1 MKNSASTVKE
11 PARTL
16 PVALETDVCVVGGS
30 CTGVFAAVTAAR
42 LGARVALIE
51 NQGFLGGVA
60 TAGLVNVWHSLY
72 DITGERQII
81 AGLTQETLERLG
93 RRQAVVVRDR
103 KDASVYAYMNTEELK
118 IELDELVAE
127 ARVIPFLHTR
137 FCAAIMDG
145 PRLTAAV
152 IEDKSGRRAIR
163 AGMFID
169 ATGDGDVLVRAG
181 LPVRVADVL
190 QPPTTCAIIQ
200 GCGELKRA
208 DPAFHLEK
216 AVFDPNHPRGL
227 RHAFGWSAPVVRGKD
242 LTMAAITRVAGV
254 NCADAADLTRAEIE
268 GRRQVRSMLDVLRDR
283 PAGDQVSLVG
293 LAATIGIRETR
304 HAVCLH
310 QITEMELLHG
320 TPAADVI
327 GCGSYRVDVHH
338 NGRPG
343 ITFRYLD
350 GREEVMEDGGWRSGR
365 WCPPGTATATY
376 YQIPYR
382 ALVPQGAV
390 NLLAAGR
397 MLDAD
402 PGAYGALRVMV
413 NCNQTGEA
421 AGAAAWTALQRN
433 CGVAEVPVTE
443 VQSALRRLGGLPA
456 LN

>member
-1 MKNSASTVKE
+1 MSAVLSLQE

-16 PVALETDVCVVGGS
+16 PVVMEADVCVLGGS

-42 LGARVALIE
+42 LGARVALVE
-51 NQGFLGGVA
+51 NQGFFGGVA
-60 TAGLVNVWHSLY
+60 TAGLVSVWHSLY

-81 AGLTQETLERLG
+81 AGLTQEMLERLG
-93 RRQAVVVRDR
+93 RRQAVRLRDR
-103 KDASVYAYMNTEELK
+103 RDASVYAYMNTDELR
-118 IELDELVAE
+118 IELDEMVLE
-127 ARVIPFLHTR
+127 ARVTPFLHTR
-137 FCAAIMDG
+137 FCTVVMDG
-145 PRLTAAV
+145 PRVAAAV

-181 LPVRVADVL
+181 LPVRVPDVL
-190 QPPTTCAIIQ
+190 QPPTTCALLE
-200 GCGELKRA
+200 GLAEMKRA
-208 DPAFHLEK
+208 DPEFRLER
-216 AVFDPNHPRGL
+216 AVFDPAHPKAL
-227 RHAFGWSAPVVRGKD
+227 RHAFGWSAPVVQARD
-242 LTMAAITRVAGV
+242 LTMAAVTRVPGV
-254 NCADAADLTRAEIE
+254 NCAVAEELTQAELE
-268 GRRQVRSMLDVLRDR
+268 GRRQVRAMLDVLRDR
-283 PAGDQVSLVG
+283 PAGDQVSLHG

-304 HAVCLH
+304 HAECLH
-310 QITEMELLHG
+310 QVTETELLHG

-365 WCPPGTATATY
+365 WCPPERATATF

-382 ALVPQGAV
+382 ALVPRGAV

-402 PGAYGALRVMV
+402 TGAYGALRVMV

-421 AGAAAWTALQRN
+421 AGAAAWTALQCG
-433 CGVAEVPVTE
+433 CGVADVPVGE
-443 VQSALRRLGGLPA
+443 VQAALRRLGGLPA
-456 LN
+456 CG